1 MALKLLRRNFFNF
14 AKSCILTCQSL
25 FNNKKWGLPVSFL
38 SYKHLKGKLRV
49 FLTDKT
55 VAIVTSDVMKMTTTY
70 SAMIGHL
77 FGIIIVAS
85 TVKDL

>member
-1 MALKLLRRNFFNF
+1 M
-14 AKSCILTCQSL
+14 
-25 FNNKKWGLPVSFL
+25 

-70 SAMIGHL
+70 SVMIGYL
-77 FGIIIVAS
+77 FDIIIVAA
-85 TVKDL
+85 THKDL